1 MPAQDTPQQDR
12 SECNTP
18 SNPDG
23 LPAADCCGDETG
35 KMMNGCPWESLLKK
49 HRLIGLLV
57 LAAVALMFLIS
68 QVGGI
73 LGIIAFFRT
82 L

>member
-1 MPAQDTPQQDR
+1 MMAEMMQQ
-12 SECNTP
+12 CP
-18 SNPDG
+18 
-23 LPAADCCGDETG
+23 CG
-35 KMMNGCPWESLLKK
+35 SFLKN
-49 HRLIGLLV
+49 HW
-57 LAAVALMFLIS
+57 LAAFTIFAMMLLMFLIS